1 MPWSIGLAGMFV
13 KGLMIIEPLQFPLE
27 HYIVVL
33 LHLSSSAREGMGF
46 SRVRTTKNSPEFAGR
61 RALVCGRFV
70 GRFLNSPHLYGRKKM
85 RRLLLCVVVSGMLSG
100 CTARGSYHPHMCC
113 EISVLADTII
123 IAGAA
128 LLLRGAIRGSSTR
141 ERVSVH

>member
-1 MPWSIGLAGMFV
+1 MQAFRFEAFCAPRTFA
-13 KGLMIIEPLQFPLE
+13 KGLE
-27 HYIVVL
+27 
-33 LHLSSSAREGMGF
+33 
-46 SRVRTTKNSPEFAGR
+46 
-61 RALVCGRFV
+61 
-70 GRFLNSPHLYGRKKM
+70 M

-100 CTARGSYHPHMCC
+100 CAAGGSYNPHMCC
-113 EISVLADTII
+113 EISVLADTVI